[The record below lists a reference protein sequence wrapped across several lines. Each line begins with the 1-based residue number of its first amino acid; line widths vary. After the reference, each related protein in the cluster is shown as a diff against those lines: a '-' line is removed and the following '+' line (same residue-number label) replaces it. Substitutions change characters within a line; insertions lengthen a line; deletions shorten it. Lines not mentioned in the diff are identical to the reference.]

1 MKAMPTLEGGLRLDI
16 EDAED
21 WELLRSIVTD
31 ATPRGSDGDLADR
44 LGGLIS
50 EEVGGVDWQEF
61 VVPDLREGF
70 QDELAQVGAAIE
82 SAIFN
87 ADGKPGP
94 LWIAPDE
101 GLPWYSA
108 LNQARL
114 ALEELHHFGPL
125 EWLDPKG
132 LKPARRDA
140 FIRSRFYCAVQ
151 SLLLDY
157 VMK

>member
-1 MKAMPTLEGGLRLDI
+1 MKAMPTLDGGLRLDT

-21 WELLRSIVTD
+21 WEMLRSIVTD
-31 ATPRGSDGDLADR
+31 ASARGSDLAKH
-44 LGGLIS
+44 LGSFIS
-50 EEVGGVDWQEF
+50 EEAGAEDWEEL
-61 VVPDLREGF
+61 VVPDLREAF

-82 SAIFN
+82 SAISN
-87 ADGKPGP
+87 SDGEAGP
-94 LWIAPDE
+94 LWIAAED
-101 GLPWYSA
+101 GFHWYSA

-114 ALEELHHFGPL
+114 ALEEQHHFGPL
-125 EWLDPKG
+125 ERLDPKG

-151 SLLLDY
+151 SMLLDY

>member
-1 MKAMPTLEGGLRLDI
+1 MKAMPTLEGGLRIDT
-16 EDAED
+16 EDADD
-21 WELLRSIVTD
+21 WELLRAIVTD
-31 ATPRGSDGDLADR
+31 ATPRRNGDDLAER
-44 LGGLIS
+44 LGNLIS
-50 EEVGGVDWQEF
+50 EEAGAEDWKEF
-61 VVPDLREGF
+61 VVPDLREAF

-87 ADGKPGP
+87 AAGEPGP
-94 LWIAPDE
+94 LWIAQED
-101 GLPWYSA
+101 GFPWYSA

-114 ALEELHHFGPL
+114 ALEEQHHFGAL

-140 FIRSRFYCAVQ
+140 FIRTRFYCAVQ
-151 SLLLDY
+151 SMLLDY

>member
-1 MKAMPTLEGGLRLDI
+1 MKAMPTLEGGLRIDT
-16 EDAED
+16 EDPED
-21 WELLRSIVTD
+21 WEMLRAIVTD
-31 ATPRGSDGDLADR
+31 ATARGNGMDLADR
-44 LGGLIS
+44 LGGLIG
-50 EEVGGVDWQEF
+50 EDAGAADWGEF

-87 ADGKPGP
+87 AEGEPGP

-101 GLPWYSA
+101 GFPWYSA

-114 ALEELHHFGPL
+114 ALEEQHHFGTL

-140 FIRSRFYCAVQ
+140 FVRSRFYCAVQ

>member
-1 MKAMPTLEGGLRLDI
+1 MKAMPTLEGGLRIDT

-21 WELLRSIVTD
+21 WEMLRAIVTD
-31 ATPRGSDGDLADR
+31 ATPPGSDLAAR
-44 LGGLIS
+44 LGELIS
-50 EEVGGVDWQEF
+50 ADAGAEDWEEF

-87 ADGKPGP
+87 AEGAPGP
-94 LWIAPDE
+94 LWIAADE
-101 GLPWYSA
+101 GLRWYGA

-114 ALEELHHFGPL
+114 ALEEEHHFGPL

-132 LKPARRDA
+132 LKPARRKA
-140 FIRSRFYCAVQ
+140 FARSRFYCAVQ